1 MTLESL
7 RRDIDRIDAR
17 ILSLLDERLEKGLLT
32 RRHKSGSLDSGR
44 EAEVLGRVSARS
56 RCLAD
61 EAFTT
66 GLYRRIMDESKAIQD
81 RRLSLIG
88 FQGMHGAYGE
98 AAARAWAPEA
108 ATMPFGEFSQV
119 FDAVLAG
126 DVDYGIVPVENTLGG
141 VVGQVNSI
149 LVTTELRVA
158 GAVDMAVSHCLL
170 APPGADHRELR
181 TVYSHGQALSQC
193 RRFIERNGLEGV
205 DWFDT
210 AGAARMIAEERPK
223 GAAAIASRFAAELYG
238 LEIIKDGIQDSPNNR
253 TRFFVLAKEARQ
265 ATNGSVDGD
274 DGKAGDHGRAGD
286 HGKAGDKCSAVFFAD
301 DKAGA
306 LFAVLEVFAEA
317 GINLTRIESVPTE
330 PGDYAIFIDFAG
342 SDRDEAVIKA
352 LDRAGGLSRG
362 FRLLGC
368 YAERRL

>member
-1 MTLESL
+1 MNLESL

-32 RRHKSGSLDSGR
+32 RRHKSGALDAGR
-44 EAEVLGRVSARS
+44 EAEVLERVAARS
-56 RCLAD
+56 RCLAG
-61 EAFTT
+61 EGFTAA
-66 GLYRRIMDESKAIQD
+66 LYRRIMDESKAIQD
-81 RRLSLIG
+81 RGLALIG

-98 AAARAWAPEA
+98 AAARAWSPEA
-108 ATMPFGEFSQV
+108 ATMPFGEFAQV

-170 APPGADHRELR
+170 AAPGTDHRELR
-181 TVYSHGQALSQC
+181 SAYSHGQALAQC

-253 TRFFVLAKEARQ
+253 TRFFVLARADRLRDRV
-265 ATNGSVDGD
+265 APAGSA
-274 DGKAGDHGRAGD
+274 AGDACP
-286 HGKAGDKCSAVFFAD
+286 AGDKCSAVFFAD